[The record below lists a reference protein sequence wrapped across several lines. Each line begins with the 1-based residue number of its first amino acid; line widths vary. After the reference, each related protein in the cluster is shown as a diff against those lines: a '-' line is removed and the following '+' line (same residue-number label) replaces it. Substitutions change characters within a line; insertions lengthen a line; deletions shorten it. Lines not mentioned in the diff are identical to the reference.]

1 MSENNETPPRS
12 GYERA
17 THTFESDR
25 SQKASAAGVA
35 SIPVVTSSTP
45 PPLPAPSSGAKAAS
59 DS

>member
-1 MSENNETPPRS
+1 MSESKETRPGG

-25 SQKASAAGVA
+25 SQKASTAGVA
-35 SIPVVTSSTP
+35 SIPVVTSNTP